1 MEDTFLK
8 ENFDLVI
15 GNPPFG
21 DTRLLDRHRQDLTR
35 LSPNIHSYFFAR
47 GLDSLNPG
55 GLALMVVSRYLMD
68 ADRPDNRAFR
78 LHMHNQAE
86 LLGVIRLPNST
97 FEKTAFTQVVTDVI
111 VLRKRHEP
119 LHLSYEKPTVKEVEN
134 WQKTEKTRIQAE
146 YARKAT
152 EEELIYPMPD
162 GFPDWI
168 RGKAV
173 IGYGPDA
180 SGKNQDVP
188 ILGNPWF
195 LTHPDHI
202 LGTLSI
208 GWGSGLYRSGAPIVF
223 EDRNR
228 FPDLGQALTETLKQC
243 IPARILNALKRVE
256 PLSRHPYPEISTE
269 AMGTHVT
276 PFSSFIVPEAVRE
289 AALEAWKKREGYA
302 LKTDFS
308 EVVKV
313 PAPLPRGPQQ
323 GLFRQDSSL
332 PLIGRRLP
340 DDIVIEQMEKI
351 RKPRWE
357 LVTFTASR
365 VHRQAQRMAGMI
377 ALRDTLLDLTALQR
391 TETARNTAEMTT
403 LRQRLKQDYHT
414 FVKKFGHLNSAE
426 NERIMRFD
434 PFWAP
439 LSSLE
444 IEYDKGVSRDMAR
457 RYGIP
462 HRKPDAVL
470 SEIFVKRTQFPIQPV
485 THADTAQDAL
495 LICLSEQGRVDPQRI
510 MQLTGKSW
518 ENVEQELR
526 VGEDDALI
534 FEVAEG
540 VWEERSQWLSGNVV
554 KKLQTL
560 EAAQAKSNQP
570 EKYAKSLEILRRHQP
585 ERIDITT
592 RKIHFGAVWLPESV
606 IENFLQTLDS
616 QASITCTKNPV
627 TTEWSLKGDS
637 HSVEYGTDHLSM
649 VEIVHALLN
658 KKPIEVKYKEDNGQ
672 YFVDQEATSLAVQK
686 SEKIL
691 TAWQAWI
698 FADRDRVQILEE
710 RYNQLMNTHV
720 ERKYDGQHLAFPGM
734 NPAIHMRP
742 HQKNVIWRCLQSPTN
757 STLID
762 HVVGSGKTF
771 SGAAAVMEMV
781 RTGQARKPLVTVP
794 NHLVR
799 QWANDWLLLYPGAR
813 ILVAGEHDMEKG
825 HRQHFLAKAAFN
837 EVDAVIMAQS
847 SFDKIPVDATF
858 YEAYL
863 QKEIDIAEAYL
874 RHCEDNKDDSVKK
887 MEKKVESLRAKITKL
902 HETANQA
909 RDDGCMN
916 FNEVGFD
923 LLMVDE
929 SHNYK
934 NVPYFTG
941 LQNVRG
947 LGNPEGS
954 QKAENMMIKVS
965 NCRTA
970 GAGVIFM
977 TGTPIS
983 NTVAEM
989 YLLQKYLN
997 PEALEEKNI
1006 RSFDAWVSLFAEVQE
1021 DFAFTLTGTF
1031 KPVRTLGRFDNLPE
1045 LVGMYREYADVI
1057 NQKDI
1062 ARLLKEQGKRA
1073 LPMPKIKNGKATVVT
1088 CPMTP
1093 AQRRY
1098 IGEEVGY
1105 NDLTGEPEY
1114 AEGSILHRLDNLP
1127 KGKPEPGA
1135 DNILVIINDLRK
1147 VGLDARVF
1155 DPSYQPDEGEP
1166 TGKLGV
1172 CAESVK
1178 KIYDQWD
1185 ADKGTQLVFLDFS
1198 TPLKN
1203 KSRKEQSAI
1212 DQKIAILVA
1221 GEAENASAT
1230 QKQQAE
1236 SALESL
1242 LQKYTPDEI
1251 AQEKRRFLAGGEEI
1265 QAFSAYEELRRL
1277 MVADGIPVEEIAF
1290 IHDADTPEKKETLFE
1305 DVRQGKIRVLLG
1317 STAKMGPGMNV
1328 QDRLVAVHHL
1338 DAPYRPTDV
1347 EQRNGRIL
1355 RQGNKLLKKYGKLEV
1370 DIRYYVTENSSDA
1383 GLWQILETKKQFI
1396 DQVRYF
1402 DGKSLS
1408 VVDPDAQSMDPAS
1421 IKAAASGHEVL
1432 MLEVP
1437 LRMRQKKLKS
1447 LKNGFQEEQRR
1458 HAFRADDARQNL
1470 KNLENSV
1477 IPFLNAAETAAQKLK
1492 TVLDQGIK
1500 ANKNI
1505 PADQRK
1511 AFIPIDVHG
1520 DQYITAERLAV
1531 LCERAH
1537 EKMRLFAD
1545 SSERIAIIGGMP
1557 LDMVREDFTRCV
1569 LRLSLPDTHH
1579 HLLSLYSND
1588 FGFKNSIKWM
1598 TRLTGMLK
1606 QMDFRE
1612 RTVANRA
1619 ELQADIDRF
1628 DPDARFSEEQ
1638 RLQALTAQHQVA
1650 YRLLRL
1656 KLRRLDDLK
1665 TRLTGIFLEGMK
1677 KEKVEVP
1684 YPAEELADL
1693 SLKEGDSA
1701 PLKTVWQHTAA
1712 QEQDAQDQ
1720 AEALYAEVVR
1730 TFSMPPLTQ
1739 NALDVLEKIGVSARQ
1754 IEKLKTEFVVEAD
1767 AENPHASM
1775 TDDPDEEPEE
1785 AVPAVE
1791 ETDIEQKVPV
1801 DDAVIIQTRQRIGL
1815 RESEQT
1821 ENANPWVAQKSSAPF
1836 FTDFQPEKVV
1846 QGNLFDDLFA
1856 DLDSPGPGP
1865 GLADGSP
1872 ADGESLEDSKSPAD
1886 SKSPEN
1892 DKPLAENRIPES
1904 ASAPAASVSKPE
1916 TAMTA
1921 PDGGVTPLESA
1932 MPENLKAFLPASQ
1945 WEATQ
1950 SALNGEE
1957 GAFFREKMQELSR
1970 MMNTMPRTYQTDG
1983 KDDRDVTVFLHY
1995 FANGLDV
2002 YVTELDKDTDG
2013 EGQRQAFGIVDLHN
2027 GLAEMGYIDLKTIL
2041 ETRPDVNLDYHYRM
2055 PSLLELKLSQYP
2067 DMFINGPR
2075 TVPEQ
2080 SGQAPVADTVPKSL
2094 FVPESLNALVTQ
2106 EQRQQWEDLWESG
2119 TETDRDLL
2127 RLQMNRVAH
2136 WLDAP
2141 LPVTEAERQGRDARA
2156 GIVLRSEQGGIHWF
2170 ITGLN
2175 ADGVSAYGMQIVD
2188 EDAILGRVDLRVALR
2203 DAPILVTGHE
2213 PGPLLADLR
2222 AAGILMESV
2231 DFADDTR
2238 TVFYR
2243 GGPVANI
2250 SGISSIE
2257 SIFDYERDRL
2267 ENDAVTMTPEG
2278 LAYQHLAPVNTLTW
2292 ASTSR
2297 EEAEEYGAA
2306 REIIL
2311 NDPVELM
2318 RDGQGGVLVA
2328 ERKDLENALR
2338 KASPSHDVITKESEI
2353 PLGLKEIATMDDTCQ
2368 RAVQDIREDGG
2379 WEAVQ
2384 DSVAL
2389 QDRQQDALD
2398 HIIHA
2403 RAQSVAHALMDQGWE
2418 RSGAAGFQH
2427 PEFPDI
2433 RIVGNGTTSRSGGNM
2448 VQWGYRLIMNRGQ
2461 NRWTGTNIPDDFHEK
2476 AETFAQRL
2484 IENAVEMAD
2493 RMNSDLS
2500 GVSNE
2505 QTAANEHKHPGD
2517 LQDTN
2522 KPEAS
2527 ASSATPLQQTM
2538 EQRVELDA
2546 YIVRHIHDHAPLVAQ
2561 QAKANTLDQFLMG
2574 DILKATSD
2582 AILEAIED
2590 QTLPRELRDAAKAV
2604 LQDPQGMTDY
2614 RRHIGQAFF
2623 NAVENDQ
2630 TPQMT
2635 TPAPLEAE
2643 KSDLPSRAEQLVAD
2657 VQEAGQ
2663 RDKNPPE
2670 TAQNPI
2676 IFLQKGFE
2684 KAGLINIAVDRGE
2697 NFDHTPKHVAYVRG
2711 YTKDHAEAYVEAV
2724 AKMSDAEH
2732 GIINEITLRKFPER
2746 SLEAIYPLFK
2756 ALEQAD
2762 LLPYVSNVQAKFE
2775 ASGDSAVQ
2783 IERSTLFNDQDIQRV
2798 MTLGGRQS
2806 LRILLTMPLHADTQN
2821 ASELQSARTLI
2832 EEWRGNTGLPVAVT
2846 AFVDRNGDWQQDL
2859 QAYLQ
2864 PLGADY
2870 LDTVTER
2877 SFRRYSSPN
2886 DLIRD
2891 YDITMVL
2898 NGEMA
2903 ALKVGRSA
2911 NRDRRRND
2919 DLKKPL
2925 YLIGTFTVETFY
2937 EADSRSRLLPDLEA
2951 RKRFND
2957 ALNLTDD
2964 APVAEMAEIN
2974 RETDSDITM
2983 VGQGDVSTADA
2994 PAHPENATEE
3004 SEIPDDEDAEFTP
3017 LSASEKPELPGWKVN
3032 PPDMLSPL
3040 WDQQIPATWPNEHG
3054 VFPPAYRA
3062 EWASGKNYFNK
3073 VEIAIARDPQGRY
3086 RFSTSGAGS
3095 SYLPGMDSPAF
3106 ATFLEAHTAAR
3117 EEVAEKLRRHYA
3129 SPSAERGFVQIA
3141 PKLLEGVTRNA
3152 DGDSHHL
3159 AEADALLQQPPYQQD
3174 FREILEHLTGNQ
3186 RMVLFWSHWNERNPR
3201 STWMVTLHRDADEQ
3215 AVVAELR
3222 ESDQWDFEQVPEYA
3236 QVVDAGN
3243 PDAWMDFIRRI
3254 ADRFPDADHDA
3265 LFNAP
3270 YGLHQEPVWHFTEP
3284 LPSREI
3290 PDQPPAPRWPE
3301 DLDHDDLPVESPDT
3315 LKNFDRYVGLRF
3327 EDEKSH
3333 VALLIARDKA
3343 GYVPAISYRAK
3354 NMSGLSSPN
3363 AGNTHYPTFAAAY
3376 AQGIRMLKAQLK
3388 EQQKMGWSSGAD
3400 LAAKDWLDKKAGC
3413 VEPTYFGFDAA
3424 RTETIWTLQDRLEGV
3439 TALQLRRKTPFR
3451 LSGDGS
3457 PDDYLLEGVVP
3468 GELRPRYINSVQS
3481 FDRALLMVN
3490 TTFARMSHA
3499 SPALEQ
3505 ENPASAL
3512 SGATLDEKLSA
3523 TRLDAMFGSDA
3534 ALGVR
3539 FVDHQGNE
3547 IPMTKDADGQSVF
3560 PDDSSA
3566 ISCTNYAEQV
3576 KKHLPD
3582 HAVQIVGF
3590 AIEENPD
3597 CAVVREGWHPGGH
3610 DFAIVDHRWLVDP
3623 WARLVSGMRDQII
3636 YDLLDSEDA
3645 QKVAN
3650 TYGDPLE
3657 WRLSGT
3663 SSIGHESGLDRWD
3676 RTGLDAVI
3684 DAHESIR
3691 RKTVGIT
3698 ITEAAI
3704 IPTRA
3709 GVVAIPDDPENPVYL
3724 AGAGEISAADT
3735 AMPAEDAEQAEA
3747 PMPTQAESVYIVP
3760 NTQKTVEILRPRSG
3774 PPVLASVAVN
3784 PADTP
3789 TVIDADQPLSGVFNG
3804 LDETHRF
3811 IRLDEQWLRH
3821 PLIENW
3827 LQSGLFSRGGFQSRH
3842 DLLTEISGLRGK
3854 EIALTPGISDGE
3866 LLRGEKFI
3874 EVINVTDNKTVSRV
3888 FESFLK
3894 AKQKQ
3899 YQIALQDAQV
3909 LLDHGAFTDMDLR
3922 QGGDF
3927 APSVNGR
3934 FVLDSEYA
3942 FHVHMEYFIETDP
3955 PASKRHMEAFV
3966 AGSDHQPVLRLEKL
3980 PKEADLSEWL
3990 SAAKT
3995 HFSTWRQDAQKV
4007 MQMIQDEKDLY
4018 QKSAET
4024 SLERMQAVPTDQIGD
4039 TDALMDYRD
4048 QLNAID
4054 KMALENISQIES
4066 ARNVL
4071 DNTLSATGVR
4081 IASKLFYE
4089 ARNSEQFD
4097 AWRNT
4102 SREMQNLLKAAEDQV
4117 KRNCM
4122 ETGRENLKNLSG
4134 TEPPEAVGRWI
4145 FMKHGIS
4152 VKDDFIPHIVTDIQ
4166 AKNIDRIQSSIGHNS
4181 QNPASQ
4187 EIFEVMTR
4195 IKLAKTQKKRAAQI
4209 DAWAGISPETRQRM
4223 DADKKAL
4230 REARQRIQEIVRIW
4244 ERFGRLRATDRR
4256 TGKESSVQDMI
4267 WGMVQDGYGI
4277 IQLRESKNHLGRMV
4291 ADPALC
4297 ESGETDYGKYVTD
4310 KDFKKLLKALVAGNF
4325 DPEHRFLESMQ
4336 NMRDTAIA
4344 VHGLDMQDIVI
4355 PVAPS
4360 QEQPSAVEPSPTD
4373 TAKNTPAE
4381 DAWNALLEQVQRAA
4395 SVKNPQNMDRAHI
4408 AASLQH
4414 LDIPAGAN
4422 PYTASADYARIW
4434 IQENPQAS
4442 VQVWAVSRQDMVDH
4456 HTEMRDLR
4464 FYNGDPETR
4473 HVFLVIG
4480 DHSLIDPW
4488 MAKERPDR
4496 DALLDL
4502 EKSVDRDTIF
4512 DRYRP
4517 PETWIAPDN
4526 AQHLSPGLKKLA
4538 TWNPDTQTFQSAPSG
4553 LADSN
4558 SLADGPADSNS
4569 PAIVNSPTGSNGPVD
4584 NDRPAVRDFPAT
4596 EEPAASSAAEK
4607 TLPVDAPLA
4616 APQEQE
4622 DHTMNDHLKKL
4633 LDQKTDL
4640 PEIQGILSALEDPD
4654 SPVQWAGAAQHWLQ
4668 HADLDT
4674 LPRRIQE
4681 QTQDWNL
4688 NQHMEL
4694 LHDVAMQTTGS
4705 PFRMDFSKDSLPTP
4719 DAQVATILLAAWLV
4733 NADLWHRLFP
4743 RDALPEKI
4751 ETQEMHDV
4759 LIPYRPPRKPTE
4771 AQPMMDTLLPEPME
4785 PPAHPVPDTAPSSVA
4800 AQPDRQIGPED
4811 RVVKISIIPL
4821 NAELQAM
4828 TVWPGSDPA
4837 NIKRWKLVAVLQD
4850 GWEIPAVLRP
4860 GATYDQVLAAA
4871 QKRLEKW
4878 PGATLD
4884 DQFAHPVPRQT
4895 LEQQVAADID
4905 GIRKDAVQQT
4915 PMPQAAGAIPA
4926 GPAPSAGQMPSAGP
4940 SAGQKPD
4947 EKTTEGVETSALA
4960 ARSWWSQPMT
4970 GAMTMREEQAMTQI
4984 NQYLSDPQ
4992 RLTEDHKRQWIA
5004 RAIDVA
5010 DKKMAAMQPY
5020 LQRDPLLAQAWQ
5032 EKDLVGERIH
5042 QTMTVNLGNIF
5053 TALNDPEKAAR
5064 KMLLGLIPQEH
5075 RTEEIRAIVLRQSM
5089 VQMILQKM
5097 GMEPFHSMLEII
5109 NQPRNSGPLL
5119 DLRPPLL
5126 LYGADG
5132 AHILL
5137 LNTPLKI
5144 AAQDSQENVAK
5155 VHAAKSLIQGKMAEL
5170 YPKPFPIHMHIAY
5183 FDLARQD
5190 VLIRNVA
5197 EIPGY
5202 ADSIRKH
5209 AETLQGMVISGQLP
5223 QKRVQIESNPVPLTP
5238 EITRD
5243 VQSIARLKAMET
5255 ALQEQAQLLQKDFG
5269 QRMGSRPEDWP
5280 HISKS
5285 DSLGSIRTEW
5295 SSIDT
5300 EKAVDHLS
5308 ELGIALSEVQQHHYD
5323 MDALFRALEQAGIS
5337 RSQFVIES
5345 TLDPHKLETVLNT
5358 YGVPH
5363 HAYASARPIVTPE
5376 TSHPEFA
5383 RMKKEIERSL
5393 ADGSLADGSLAGG
5406 NPAAPVE
5413 HPDAPAQPDA
5423 PVQPEK
5429 SGVATFGM

>member
-1 MEDTFLK
+1 MDQRGKKQKARDNIQAIRILKTCLLEKRAPTPEEQKVISLFYGFGGLPDAFRRPSGDFTPGWETIGEALENLTTESEYKALLSSTRNAHYTADVVVSALWKAVEHALPDALRAESLAGGRPFRRNALQATEHSLRVLEPSIGSGVFLTLKPESIAAECTGVEKEPISALIAHVLNPNAHILQGGMEDTFLK

-21 DTRLLDRHRQDLTR
+21 DTRLLDRHRQDLTSV
-35 LSPNIHSYFFAR
+35 SPNIHSYFFAR
-47 GLDSLNPG
+47 SLDSLNPG

-119 LHLSYEKPTVKEVEN
+119 LHLSYEKPTVKEMEI
-134 WQKTEKTRIQAE
+134 WQKAEKARIQAE

-180 SGKNQDVP
+180 SGKNQEVP

-195 LTHPDHI
+195 LTHPEHI
-202 LGTLSI
+202 LGRISI

-223 EDRNR
+223 EDQNR

-276 PFSSFIVPEAVRE
+276 PFSSFVVPEAVRE

-308 EVVKV
+308 EVAKV

-365 VHRQAQRMAGMI
+365 AHIQAQRMAGMI

-391 TETARNTAEMTT
+391 TETAKNTAEMTT
-403 LRQRLKQDYHT
+403 LRQRLKQEYHR
-414 FVKKFGHLNSAE
+414 FVKKFGHLNYAE

-462 HRKPDAVL
+462 RRKPDAVL
-470 SEIFVKRTQFPIQPV
+470 SEIFVKRTQFPIQPA

-526 VGEDDALI
+526 VGKDDALI

-606 IENFLQTLDS
+606 MENFLQTLDS

-686 SEKIL
+686 GEKIL

-698 FADRDRVQILEE
+698 FADRERVQILEE

-799 QWANDWLLLYPGAR
+799 QWANDWLLLYPDAR

-1172 CAESVK
+1172 CSESVK

-1185 ADKGTQLVFLDFS
+1185 ADKGAQLVFLDFS

-1277 MVADGIPVEEIAF
+1277 MVADGISAEEIAF

-1305 DVRQGKIRVLLG
+1305 DVRQGKVRVLLG

-1408 VVDPDAQSMDPAS
+1408 VMDPDAQSMDPAS
-1421 IKAAASGHEVL
+1421 IKAAASGHDVL

-1437 LRMRQKKLKS
+1437 LRMREKKLKS

-1470 KNLENSV
+1470 ENLENSV
-1477 IPFLNAAETAAQKLK
+1477 IPFLDAAETAAQKLK
-1492 TVLDQGIK
+1492 TVLDQGIN

-1511 AFIPIDVHG
+1511 AFIPIGVHA
-1520 DQYITAERLAV
+1520 DQYITAEQLAV
-1531 LCERAH
+1531 LCKHAH
-1537 EKMRLFAD
+1537 DKMSLFNV
-1545 SSERIAIIGGMP
+1545 SSERIAIIGGMS
-1557 LDMVREDFTRCV
+1557 LDMVKEGFTRCA

-1588 FGFKNSIKWM
+1588 FGLNDSIKWM

-1606 QMDFRE
+1606 QIDFRD

-1677 KEKVEVP
+1677 KEKVEAP

-1693 SLKEGDSA
+1693 SLKEGDPA

-1712 QEQDAQDQ
+1712 QEQDARNQ

-1730 TFSMPPLTQ
+1730 AFSMPPLTQ

-1775 TDDPDEEPEE
+1775 TDDPDDEPDE

-1791 ETDIEQKVPV
+1791 ETDIEQKAPV

-1815 RESEQT
+1815 RESEEA
-1821 ENANPWVAQKSSAPF
+1821 ENTNPWVAQKSSAPF

-1865 GLADGSP
+1865 GLADSV
-1872 ADGESLEDSKSPAD
+1872 SPAD
-1886 SKSPEN
+1886 SKSLADSKSPGN
-1892 DKPLAENRIPES
+1892 DKPLVENRTPES

-1921 PDGGVTPLESA
+1921 PDGGVTPLEA
-1932 MPENLKAFLPASQ
+1932 TMPENLKAFLPASQ

-2080 SGQAPVADTVPKSL
+2080 PGQAPVADTVPVSL
-2094 FVPESLNALVTQ
+2094 PVPESLNALVTQ

-2156 GIVLRSEQGGIHWF
+2156 GIVLRSEQRGIHWF

-2188 EDAILGRVDLRVALR
+2188 EDAILGRVDLRVALQ
-2203 DAPILVTGHE
+2203 DAPILVIGHE

-2257 SIFDYERDRL
+2257 SILDYERDRL
-2267 ENDAVTMTPEG
+2267 ENDDVTMTPEG

-2292 ASTSR
+2292 AATSR
-2297 EEAEEYGAA
+2297 EEAEKYGAA

-2311 NDPVELM
+2311 NDPVVLM

-2328 ERKDLENALR
+2328 ERKDLENTLR
-2338 KASPSHDVITKESEI
+2338 KASI

-2368 RAVQDIREDGG
+2368 RAVQDLREDGG

-2403 RAQSVAHALMDQGWE
+2403 RAQSVAHALMAQGWE

-2461 NRWTGTNIPDDFHEK
+2461 NRWTGTNIPDGFHEE

-2484 IENAVEMAD
+2484 IENAVEMA
-2493 RMNSDLS
+2493 
-2500 GVSNE
+2500 
-2505 QTAANEHKHPGD
+2505 
-2517 LQDTN
+2517 
-2522 KPEAS
+2522 
-2527 ASSATPLQQTM
+2527 
-2538 EQRVELDA
+2538 ELDA

-2590 QTLPRELRDAAKAV
+2590 QTLPQYLRDAAKAV
-2604 LQDPQGMTDY
+2604 LQAPQGMTDY

-2623 NAVENDQ
+2623 NAVKNDQ

-2635 TPAPLEAE
+2635 TPVPLEAE
-2643 KSDLPSRAEQLVAD
+2643 KSDLPSRTEQLVAD
-2657 VQEAGQ
+2657 VQEAEQ
-2663 RDKNPPE
+2663 RDKNSPE

-2697 NFDHTPKHVAYVRG
+2697 SLDHTPKHVAYVRG
-2711 YTKDHAEAYVEAV
+2711 YTKDHAEAYVEAI

-2756 ALEQAD
+2756 SLEQAD
-2762 LLPYVSNVQAKFE
+2762 LLPYVSSVQAEFE
-2775 ASGDSAVQ
+2775 ESGDSALHT
-2783 IERSTLFNDQDIQRV
+2783 EYSTIFHDQDIQRV

-2806 LRILLTMPLHADTQN
+2806 LRILLTMPLHTDTQN

-2832 EEWRGNTGLPVAVT
+2832 DEWREKTGLPVAVT
-2846 AFVDRNGDWQQDL
+2846 AFIDRNGDWQQDL
-2859 QAYLQ
+2859 QDYLQ

-2870 LDTVTER
+2870 LDTVTEQ
-2877 SFRRYSSPN
+2877 SFRRYRNPN
-2886 DLIRD
+2886 ALIRN

-2911 NRDRRRND
+2911 NRDRKRDD

-2925 YLIGTFTVETFY
+2925 YLIGTSTVETFY

-2957 ALNLTDD
+2957 ALALTND
-2964 APVAEMAEIN
+2964 APVTEMAEIN
-2974 RETDSDITM
+2974 RATDSDITM
-2983 VGQGDVSTADA
+2983 LGQGDVSTADA
-2994 PAHPENATEE
+2994 PSHPENATEE
-3004 SEIPDDEDAEFTP
+3004 SEMLLTAETERSSDTEDATSNDDEDSEFTP
-3017 LSASEKPELPGWKVN
+3017 LSASEKPELPDWKVN

-3073 VEIAIARDPQGRY
+3073 VEIAIACDPQGRY

-3117 EEVAEKLRRHYA
+3117 EEVAGKLRRHYA

-3141 PKLLEGVTRNA
+3141 PRLLEGVTQNA

-3174 FREILEHLTGNQ
+3174 FHEILEHLTGNQ

-3215 AVVAELR
+3215 TVVAELR
-3222 ESDQWDFEQVPEYA
+3222 ESDQWDFEQAPEYA

-3243 PDAWMDFIRRI
+3243 PDAWMDFIRQI
-3254 ADRFPDADHDA
+3254 ADRFPNADHDA

-3270 YGLHQEPVWHFTEP
+3270 YGLHQEPVWYFTEP
-3284 LPSREI
+3284 LPSHEI

-3301 DLDHDDLPVESPDT
+3301 DLDHDDLPVESPDA

-3439 TALQLRRKTPFR
+3439 TALQLRRKTPSR
-3451 LSGDGS
+3451 LSGEGS
-3457 PDDYLLEGVVP
+3457 PDDYTLEGVVP

-3505 ENPASAL
+3505 ENPASDLPVQAL
-3512 SGATLDEKLSA
+3512 QAAALPGATLPSA
-3523 TRLDAMFGSDA
+3523 G
-3534 ALGVR
+3534 
-3539 FVDHQGNE
+3539 
-3547 IPMTKDADGQSVF
+3547 K
-3560 PDDSSA
+3560 
-3566 ISCTNYAEQV
+3566 
-3576 KKHLPD
+3576 
-3582 HAVQIVGF
+3582 
-3590 AIEENPD
+3590 
-3597 CAVVREGWHPGGH
+3597 
-3610 DFAIVDHRWLVDP
+3610 
-3623 WARLVSGMRDQII
+3623 
-3636 YDLLDSEDA
+3636 
-3645 QKVAN
+3645 
-3650 TYGDPLE
+3650 
-3657 WRLSGT
+3657 
-3663 SSIGHESGLDRWD
+3663 
-3676 RTGLDAVI
+3676 
-3684 DAHESIR
+3684 
-3691 RKTVGIT
+3691 
-3698 ITEAAI
+3698 
-3704 IPTRA
+3704 
-3709 GVVAIPDDPENPVYL
+3709 
-3724 AGAGEISAADT
+3724 ISAADT

-3747 PMPTQAESVYIVP
+3747 PMPAQAESVYIVP

-3784 PADTP
+3784 PANTP
-3789 TVIDADQPLSGVFNG
+3789 TVMDADQPLSGVFNG

-3866 LLRGEKFI
+3866 PLRGEKFI

-3922 QGGDF
+3922 QDDDF

-3942 FHVHMEYFIETDP
+3942 FHVRMEYFIETDP
-3955 PASKRHMEAFV
+3955 PASKRHLEAFV

-4007 MQMIQDEKDLY
+4007 MQMVQDEKDLY

-4039 TDALMDYRD
+4039 SNALMDYRD
-4048 QLNAID
+4048 QLNAIER
-4054 KMALENISQIES
+4054 MALENISQIES

-4071 DNTLSATGVR
+4071 DNTLRATGVR

-4145 FMKHGIS
+4145 FMKYGIS

-4166 AKNIDRIQSSIGHNS
+4166 EKNIDRIQSSIGHNS

-4187 EIFEVMTR
+4187 EIFEVMTG

-4223 DADKKAL
+4223 DAEKKAL

-4344 VHGLDMQDIVI
+4344 VHGLDVQDIVI
-4355 PVAPS
+4355 PVVPS

-4381 DAWNALLEQVQRAA
+4381 VAWNALLEQVQRAA
-4395 SVKNPQNMDRAHI
+4395 SVKDPQNMDRAHI

-4434 IQENPQAS
+4434 MQENPQAS

-4488 MAKERPDR
+4488 MAKERPNR

-4512 DRYRP
+4512 DRYRS

-4526 AQHLSPGLKKLA
+4526 AQHLSPGLKKLV

-4553 LADSN
+4553 LAGSN
-4558 SLADGPADSNS
+4558 SLADSPADSVSLAGSENPADSKSPANDESLADSKS

-4681 QTQDWNL
+4681 QTRDWNL

-4759 LIPYRPPRKPTE
+4759 LMRYLPPRKTTE
-4771 AQPMMDTLLPEPME
+4771 AQPMMDTLLPEPVE
-4785 PPAHPVPDTAPSSVA
+4785 PPAHPVPDTAQSSAA

-4821 NAELQAM
+4821 NTELQAM

-4860 GATYDQVLAAA
+4860 SATYDQVLAAA

-4895 LEQQVAADID
+4895 LEQQVAADMD

-4926 GPAPSAGQMPSAGP
+4926 GQTPSAGQMLSARPSAGLP

-4947 EKTTEGVETSALA
+4947 EKTTEGVETPALA

-4992 RLTEDHKRQWIA
+4992 RLAEEHKRQWIA

-5010 DKKMAAMQPY
+5010 DKKMTTMQPY

-5032 EKDLVGERIH
+5032 KKDLVGEMIH

-5183 FDLARQD
+5183 FDLTRQD
-5190 VLIRNVA
+5190 VLIRNVP

-5223 QKRVQIESNPVPLTP
+5223 QKRVQLESNPVPLTP

-5323 MDALFRALEQAGIS
+5323 MDALFRALEQAGIP

-5345 TLDPHKLETVLNT
+5345 TLDPHKLETVLST

-5376 TSHPEFA
+5376 TSHPEFT

-5393 ADGSLADGSLAGG
+5393 ADGSLAGGSLAGG
-5406 NPAAPVE
+5406 SPADGNSLAGGSPAAPTE
-5413 HPDAPAQPDA
+5413 HPDAPVQPDA
-5423 PVQPEK
+5423 PGQPEK